1 MLKLIQRIALALGSV
16 AAVAMAGGA
25 HWRVPG

>member
-1 MLKLIQRIALALGSV
+1 MLKIVQRIALALGTV

>member
-1 MLKLIQRIALALGSV
+1 MLKIIRRIALALGTV
-16 AAVAMAGGA
+16 AAFAMAGGA

>member
-1 MLKLIQRIALALGSV
+1 MRKVIQRIALVLGSL
-16 AAVAMAGGA
+16 AALAMAGGA